1 MKDEDAF
8 LRADKCQRLL
18 QIDTIIVSGVVRYAQ
33 VTQNNKLAISLQY
46 LKKEVSDEIDF
57 FVVQINMKACYKS
70 IQWIWQGWSS
80 IPKVNKKASLQCLYN
95 MSKKQLDEVNF
106 LLADIHQSFLQVD
119 IIIDGHDETKKKEKK
134 CCYCFCVLLWCK
146 IFWDVKVLFI
156 VTCFPHDLVL
166 TNRQGYHK
174 FHLIIHQKI

>member
-1 MKDEDAF
+1 MKDEVAF

-80 IPKVNKKASLQCLYN
+80 IPKVNKKASLQCLCN
-95 MSKKQLDEVNF
+95 MSKKKLDEVNF
-106 LLADIHQSFLQVD
+106 LHADIHQSFLQVD
-119 IIIDGHDETKKKEKK
+119 IIIIDGHDETKKEEKK

-156 VTCFPHDLVL
+156 VTCFPHDLLV
-166 TNRQGYHK
+166 TNR
-174 FHLIIHQKI
+174 